1 MREVIKNVIA
11 TEAEAKGMVAA
22 ARAEADRIASDA
34 QQRSQEVVAQAR
46 LEARVEAE
54 RLVEATER
62 EAEREKQER
71 LARATVE
78 IETQVGLEQTNRQR
92 AVAGAVRCVCGQ
104 LQDG

>member
-11 TEAEAKGMVAA
+11 TEAEARGMVAA

-34 QQRSQEVVAQAR
+34 QQRSQDVVAHAR
-46 LEARVEAE
+46 LEARVAAE
-54 RLVEATER
+54 RLVEAAER

-71 LARATVE
+71 LARATLE
-78 IETQVGLEQTNRQR
+78 IEAQVRLDQTSRHR

>member
-22 ARAEADRIASDA
+22 ARAEADRIASDT
-34 QQRSQEVVAQAR
+34 QKRSQDVVGHAR

-54 RLVEATER
+54 RLVEAAGR
-62 EAEREKQER
+62 EAERERKVC
-71 LARATVE
+71 LARATLE
-78 IETQVGLEQTNRQR
+78 IETQVLLAETDRQR

-104 LQDG
+104 FQDG

>member
-11 TEAEAKGMVAA
+11 AEAEARGMVAA

-34 QQRSQEVVAQAR
+34 QKRSQDMVAYAR

-54 RLVEATER
+54 RLVEVAGR
-62 EAEREKQER
+62 DAGREKQER

-78 IETQVGLEQTNRQR
+78 IETQVRLEQTNRHR
-92 AVAGAVRCVCGQ
+92 AVVGAVRCVCGQ